1 MAIPSL
7 KLNINHY
14 AGLVIGIIGWLLGWY
29 SLVLITANP
38 VLEPTFPKK
47 PTPSQYYGII
57 FAVGLAV
64 LSWFQRIL
72 SIQGEE
78 QEEDTP

>member
-1 MAIPSL
+1 MALPSL
-7 KLNINHY
+7 KLNVNHY
-14 AGLVIGIIGWLLGWY
+14 AGLVIAIIGWTLGWY
-29 SLVLITANP
+29 SLVLITA
-38 VLEPTFPKK
+38 EPEENTFPKK

-57 FAVGLAV
+57 FAVGIAV

-78 QEEDTP
+78 QEE

>member
-7 KLNINHY
+7 KLNVNHY
-14 AGLVIGIIGWLLGWY
+14 AGLALAIVGWILGWY
-29 SLVLITANP
+29 SLVLITADP
-38 VLEPTFPKK
+38 DTETTFPKR

-57 FAVGLAV
+57 FAVGIAV

-78 QEEDTP
+78 QEEDT